1 MTDEPQEAHVG
12 AEYKAVFT
20 QGSILRHVL
29 AMTAS
34 GSVGLVSVFV
44 VDLLS
49 LLYVSWLGNPA
60 LTAGV
65 GFASQ
70 VTFFAMSAN
79 IALSIAISA
88 NVSRALGAGRRP
100 DAQRLA
106 ASGMV
111 HVVLTGLLVSAPLFL
126 FRERI
131 LDLLGARGEAHAV
144 ASGFLAIVV
153 PANFLLASGMSLQG
167 LLRAAGDAR
176 RAMYVTLVGAL
187 VTALLDPL
195 LIFGLHLG
203 VKGAAI
209 STVVSRLV
217 FVAIGSWGAIHIHGL
232 IGRPRRRAIFED
244 FAPMWAIAAPA
255 TLTNLATPV
264 ANVYAWRVFAG
275 FGEETVAALAIIDRV
290 TPVAFGVLFAMTGS
304 VGPIIGQNFGAGL
317 YPRIRRAMTDCFG
330 VATVYVLSVWL
341 VLWLTSGRIADIF
354 HATGRT
360 RDLVAFYCSIGGAT
374 WLFLAGL
381 FVANAAFNNLRYPG
395 FATLFNWGR
404 ATLGTIP
411 FVTLG
416 AQLWGAEG
424 GFVGIIVGAALFGA
438 GAVATSFVV
447 IARLAERQSGKP
459 GAPSEPPERA

>member
-1 MTDEPQEAHVG
+1 MTDELHQPG
-12 AEYKAVFT
+12 AGAQYRAVFT
-20 QGSILRHVL
+20 QGSTLRHVL
-29 AMTAS
+29 AMTIS

-49 LLYVSWLGNPA
+49 LLYVSWLGDPS

-111 HVVLTGLLVSAPLFL
+111 HVVLTGLLVSAPLFI

-131 LDLLGARGEAHAV
+131 LDLLGARGDAHAV

-176 RAMYVTLVGAL
+176 RAMYVTLIGAL
-187 VTALLDPL
+187 VTAILDPV
-195 LIFGLHLG
+195 LIFGFHLG
-203 VKGAAI
+203 VTGAAI

-217 FVAIGSWGAIHIHGL
+217 FVAVGIWGAVRVHGL
-232 IGRPRRRAIFED
+232 LGRPQRRAIVQD
-244 FAPMWAIAAPA
+244 LAPMWAIAAPA

-275 FGEETVAALAIIDRV
+275 FGEETVAALAIIDRI

-317 YPRIRRAMTDCFG
+317 YPRIRRAMIDCFG
-330 VATVYVLSVWL
+330 VATVYVFSVWL
-341 VLWLTSGRIADIF
+341 VLWLSGGRIADVF

-360 RDLVAFYCSIGGAT
+360 RDLVMFYCSIGGAT

-416 AQLWGAEG
+416 ANMWGAEG
-424 GFVGIIVGAALFGA
+424 GFVGIIAGAALFGA

-447 IARLAERQSGKP
+447 ISRLAARSP
-459 GAPSEPPERA
+459 DDAASASEPPSRA